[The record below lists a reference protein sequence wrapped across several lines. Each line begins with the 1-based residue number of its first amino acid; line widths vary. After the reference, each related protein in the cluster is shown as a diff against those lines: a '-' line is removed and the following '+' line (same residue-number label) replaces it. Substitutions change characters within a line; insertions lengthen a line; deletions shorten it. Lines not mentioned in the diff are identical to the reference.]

1 MNEKPDNITK
11 PDDLVSEE
19 SVSNPSKAIDS
30 LDDTTFIKKPVRRMI
45 ILGSIMVIVII
56 VVIVGAIYYISR
68 RDSQTSTTSKT
79 STSNSTSTTSSSG
92 QEGLKSAK
100 WSSDITITYSD
111 TQLEYKSNGIPN
123 HTRQVEYALPDNG
136 VRVPSAATAYAG
148 TDPTKKQSYDYK
160 IPIKPTKAVSKTK
173 TSLGLI
179 GVMISGA
186 GLFNPYE
193 GDNSTVAT
201 ASNFTVKNAS
211 GQDIAF
217 LDSCSGHPTPMG
229 QYHYHALPSC
239 VTAQV
244 DVANGP
250 SHIIGVAFDGYPIY
264 GDKDINGK
272 QVAVEQLD
280 ECNGITSVTP
290 EYPNSIYHYVLLNTN
305 TNRSSINC
313 LSGVVDASLTQMNP
327 AMRM

>member
-1 MNEKPDNITK
+1 MKI
-11 PDDLVSEE
+11 
-19 SVSNPSKAIDS
+19 
-30 LDDTTFIKKPVRRMI
+30 IKKFLIPI
-45 ILGSIMVIVII
+45 IVII
-56 VVIVGAIYYISR
+56 AVLIGLIFYITNRKSE
-68 RDSQTSTTSKT
+68 DTSNTQTNNSSSTTST
-79 STSNSTSTTSSSG
+79 SG
-92 QEGLKSAK
+92 QEGIKSAK
-100 WSSDITITYSD
+100 WAGNVTVTYSD
-111 TQLEYKSNGIPN
+111 TQLEYISNGIPN
-123 HTRQVEYALPDNG
+123 HSRQAEYALPNNG

-148 TDPTKKQSYDYK
+148 ADPTKVQSYDYK
-160 IPIKPTKAVSKTK
+160 IPLKPTMATSKTK
-173 TSLGLI
+173 TSLGVI

-186 GLFNPYE
+186 GLFNPFE

-244 DVANGP
+244 DEADGP

-272 QVAVEQLD
+272 SVTVEKLD

-290 EYPNSIYHYVLLNTN
+290 EYPNGIYHYVLLNTN

-313 LSGVVDASLTQMNP
+313 LSGVVDASLTQKNP